1 MCLRDFAFNVC
12 SFSFLF
18 SFIFLRALSGFMF
31 LRALSAFIFL
41 RALCALTFFIRR
53 GTIHSQLQQ
62 VGISKNE
69 VEWTKNSLNK
79 PKQLRAILENY
90 V

>member
-1 MCLRDFAFNVC
+1 
-12 SFSFLF
+12 
-18 SFIFLRALSGFMF
+18 MF

-41 RALCALTFFIRR
+41 RALCALTFFIRC

-69 VEWTKNSLNK
+69 VE
-79 PKQLRAILENY
+79 
-90 V
+90 